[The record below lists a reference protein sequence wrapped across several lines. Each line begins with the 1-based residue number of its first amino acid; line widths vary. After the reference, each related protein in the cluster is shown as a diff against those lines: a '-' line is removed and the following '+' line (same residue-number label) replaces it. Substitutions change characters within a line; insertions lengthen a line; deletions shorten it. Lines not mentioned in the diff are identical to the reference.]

1 MAALLG
7 AAKDDPMGQHEG
19 GQDGGDKD
27 AEKKMKSQKECM
39 DPT

>member
-7 AAKDDPMGQHEG
+7 AAKDDPIGQHEG
-19 GQDGGDKD
+19 GQDGEDKD
-27 AEKKMKSQKECM
+27 AGKKVKSEKECT

>member
-1 MAALLG
+1 MAALLV

-27 AEKKMKSQKECM
+27 AEKKMKSQKECT